1 MFMKIKLPQTL
12 LSSLIVSVFMTG
24 CTTHSEVP
32 KEADAALS
40 SATPENATVTTQ
52 VDPTLPPLPIE
63 KTGNV
68 DVLPAKYPESW
79 MFVDESSF
87 TSMFGGKVIILDI
100 NEPKQSKRIKG
111 TADKNLLGNFAA
123 AKTRPEFYIVESFH
137 SRGSRGPKID
147 VLAIYDKVTL
157 TPIKEITL
165 EHTRLQS
172 LPRRDAITFSADEKF
187 LYIAN
192 FSPAASFTVVNLDT
206 HEVAGTV
213 GTPGC
218 VLPFPTGKRSVTSLC
233 SNGSLLTTILDE
245 NGVKASQQRVAPFF
259 DTDKTPIFE
268 RPAYI
273 DNIAYFPSFEGEI
286 HAIDLSGEV
295 AEYKGKWS
303 LLSEEQKAAEWRPG
317 GLALA
322 DTDEHGLMYLI
333 MNANGFDGSQTHGGE
348 QVWVFDVKTQTRIA
362 TIDAPNWAVSVAVTR
377 GKEPKLVVTNGEM
390 NLDIINPKTGE
401 LEKTISDF
409 GNITPIVIHKAY

>member
-1 MFMKIKLPQTL
+1 MFMNIKLSKIL
-12 LSSLIVSVFMTG
+12 LNSVVISVFVTG
-24 CTTHSEVP
+24 CTTSSDMTQEEPMVNSN
-32 KEADAALS
+32 ATQD
-40 SATPENATVTTQ
+40 SATSTIK
-52 VDPTLPPLPIE
+52 VDPSLPPLPIE
-63 KTGNV
+63 KTGKIE
-68 DVLPAKYPESW
+68 VLPAKYPESW

-172 LPRRDAITFSADEKF
+172 LPRRDAVTLSADEKF

-206 HEVAGTV
+206 HEVVGTV

-218 VLPFPTGKRSVTSLC
+218 VLPFPTGKYSVTSIC

-245 NGVKASQQRVAPFF
+245 NGLKSSQQRVAPFF

-286 HAIDLSGEV
+286 HAIDLSAEV
-295 AEYKGKWS
+295 ATYKGKWS
-303 LLSEEQKAAEWRPG
+303 LVTEQEKAAGWRPG
-317 GLALA
+317 GLAIA
-322 DTDEHGLMYLI
+322 DTDEQGLMYVV
-333 MNANGFDGSQTHGGE
+333 MNPNGFDGSQTHGGE
-348 QVWVFDVKTQTRIA
+348 QIWVFDVKTQSRIA
-362 TIDAPNWAVSVAVTR
+362 VIDAPNWAVSVAVTR
-377 GKEPKLVVTNGEM
+377 GKDPMLVVSNAEM
-390 NLDIINPKTGE
+390 NLDIINPRTGK
-401 LEKTISDF
+401 LIKTISDF
-409 GNITPIVIHKAY
+409 GNITPLVIHKAY

>member
-1 MFMKIKLPQTL
+1 MFMKIKLPRTL
-12 LSSLIVSVFMTG
+12 LSSLIISVFMTG
-24 CTTHSEVP
+24 CTTHPEVP
-32 KEADAALS
+32 LEADAALS
-40 SATPENATVTTQ
+40 STTPEHAAVTTK

-79 MFVDESSF
+79 IFVDESSF

-192 FSPAASFTVVNLDT
+192 FSPASSFTVVNLDT
-206 HEVAGTV
+206 HEVVGTV

-303 LLSEEQKAAEWRPG
+303 LLNEEQKAAGWRPG

-322 DTDEHGLMYLI
+322 DTDEQGLMYLI
-333 MNANGFDGSQTHGGE
+333 MNANGFDGSQTHGGD
-348 QVWVFDVKTQTRIA
+348 QVWVIDVKTQTRIA

-377 GKEPKLVVTNGEM
+377 GKEPKLVVTNEEM